1 MTSSPNSK
9 PRSKFV
15 SHSSGGVSL
24 NSHRS
29 HRARRNDFNV
39 SEKLD
44 ETHLTYLDQ
53 GKTFEVRKFELDELA
68 EALLQE
74 RLDTQIQVSCPTAN
88 HNAQCLIT
96 LFFIRKTFKLFTTSS
111 GTIKWC
117 KTYKDVATNKKSMV
131 VKMINFL
138 ILTRQ
143 LTFSSY
149 KTFSKNRIL
158 TKKAS
163 RSELL
168 RKMRIGLG
176 NFSRFVKTTT
186 RIFRERKF
194 SRLMVNGWTRIK
206 LYISSNRLYWVN
218 LE

>member
-1 MTSSPNSK
+1 M
-9 PRSKFV
+9 
-15 SHSSGGVSL
+15 

-96 LFFIRKTFKLFTTSS
+96 LFLSEKPSNCLQRQAVQSNDAKLIKTSRQT
-111 GTIKWC
+111 
-117 KTYKDVATNKKSMV
+117 KS
-131 VKMINFL
+131 L
-138 ILTRQ
+138 
-143 LTFSSY
+143 
-149 KTFSKNRIL
+149 
-158 TKKAS
+158 
-163 RSELL
+163 
-168 RKMRIGLG
+168 
-176 NFSRFVKTTT
+176 
-186 RIFRERKF
+186 
-194 SRLMVNGWTRIK
+194 W
-206 LYISSNRLYWVN
+206 W
-218 LE
+218 